1 MGGIR
6 KAARLIHVN
15 WRTLAG
21 FEILYKILSLAVF
34 PPL

>member
-21 FEILYKILSLAVF
+21 FEILYNIKVKI
-34 PPL
+34 